1 MYDHPVQ
8 PDLQI
13 TIDQWLDWLTHEKRV
28 SLHTV
33 DGYQRDLANFFKF
46 LAVHFGFK
54 PGIQDLNTI
63 EAREFRSFLSKRKS
77 DGLKLRSLA
86 RNVSSVRSF
95 FSYLE
100 KNKFIENNATAM
112 LKRPRTNKSLPK
124 ALNVK
129 DALEAIKVPKT
140 LAKKPWIGQRDT
152 ALFMLLYGCGLR
164 LSEALAITK
173 GQLEVKQSMVI
184 NGKGGKQR
192 LVPILP
198 AVHEAVTKYV
208 SACPYK
214 LTDKCLLFVGQQGK
228 ALNPGVIQ
236 RRMRQIRALM
246 NLPNSATPH
255 AFRHSFATHLLSGGG
270 DLRTIQE
277 LLGHSS
283 LSTTQLYTEVDT
295 AKLSSV
301 YNVAHP
307 RAKQ

>member
-100 KNKFIENNATAM
+100 RI
-112 LKRPRTNKSLPK
+112 
-124 ALNVK
+124 
-129 DALEAIKVPKT
+129 
-140 LAKKPWIGQRDT
+140 
-152 ALFMLLYGCGLR
+152 
-164 LSEALAITK
+164 
-173 GQLEVKQSMVI
+173 
-184 NGKGGKQR
+184 
-192 LVPILP
+192 
-198 AVHEAVTKYV
+198 
-208 SACPYK
+208 
-214 LTDKCLLFVGQQGK
+214 
-228 ALNPGVIQ
+228 
-236 RRMRQIRALM
+236 
-246 NLPNSATPH
+246 
-255 AFRHSFATHLLSGGG
+255 
-270 DLRTIQE
+270 
-277 LLGHSS
+277 
-283 LSTTQLYTEVDT
+283 
-295 AKLSSV
+295 
-301 YNVAHP
+301 
-307 RAKQ
+307 

>member
-8 PDLQI
+8 PDLKI
-13 TIDQWLDWLTHEKRV
+13 TIDHWLDWLTHEKRV

-33 DGYQRDLANFFKF
+33 DGYQRDLASFLKF
-46 LAVHFGFK
+46 LATHFGFK

-63 EAREFRSFLSKRKS
+63 ETREFRGFLSKRKS

-95 FSYLE
+95 FSFLE
-100 KNKFIENNATAM
+100 KNKYIENNAAAM

-124 ALNVK
+124 ALNIK
-129 DALEAIKVPKT
+129 DALEAVKAPEA
-140 LAKKPWIGQRDT
+140 LAREPWVGKRDK

-164 LSEALAITK
+164 VSEALAITK
-173 GQLEVKQSMVI
+173 GQLEVKQSMII

-198 AVHEAVTKYV
+198 AVQKAIEKYV
-208 SACPYK
+208 SACPHN
-214 LTDKCLLFVGQQGK
+214 LTDKCLLFVGQRGRP
-228 ALNPGVIQ
+228 LNPGVVQ
-236 RRMRQIRALM
+236 RRMREIRALM
-246 NLPNSATPH
+246 GLPNSATPH

-295 AKLSSV
+295 AQLSSV